1 MRVKGMT
8 GLRVGGIDGFVG
20 ANCPAMESPLINLA
34 DWEERAAGVLPRE
47 VFDYYAGAAWD
58 GVTLRANHAA
68 YARLAIH
75 YRVMR
80 DVRAPDAR
88 CRVFD
93 LELPGPVCVAP
104 TAFHRLA
111 HPEGEL
117 ATARGAGQAGAL
129 MTLSSLST
137 CRLEDVAAA
146 AGGPLWYQLYIN
158 RDRGFTRELVQ
169 RAVAAGYRAIVV
181 TCDAP
186 VWGIREA
193 DVRNGFHLPPGI
205 EPVNLMASTAD
216 SGAHSHRGAGMT
228 EMMAWM
234 LDATL
239 TWKDVAWIAEEAGV
253 PVLVKGICRADDA
266 REALRHGAGGVIVSN
281 HGGRQLD
288 GAPATISVLPEIV
301 AAVGGRGPVLI
312 DGGIRRGTDVLKA
325 LALGATAVQ
334 VGRPVLWG
342 LATDGAAGVTRVLEQ
357 LQRELVHAMALA
369 GAASV
374 ADLRDDLVRAIP
386 SDFSI
391 SANLHPGHAPC
402 S

>member
-1 MRVKGMT
+1 MT
-8 GLRVGGIDGFVG
+8 I
-20 ANCPAMESPLINLA
+20 SPINLEE
-34 DWEERAAGVLPRE
+34 WEESARAVLPRE
-47 VFDYYAGAAWD
+47 VYDYYAGSAWD
-58 GVTLRANHAA
+58 GATIRENRAA
-68 YARLAIH
+68 YSRLMIH
-75 YRVMR
+75 YRVLR
-80 DVRAPDAR
+80 DVHAPEVR
-88 CRVFD
+88 CRIFD
-93 LELPGPVCVAP
+93 LELPFPICVAP

-111 HPEGEL
+111 NADGEI
-117 ATARGAGQAGAL
+117 ATARGAGRAGAL

-146 AGGPLWYQLYIN
+146 ASGPLWYQLYIN

-205 EPVNLMASTAD
+205 EPVNLMASTAESSD
-216 SGAHSHRGAGMT
+216 HSHRGAGMT

-239 TWKDVAWIAEEAGV
+239 TWKDLAWIASEAGV
-253 PVLVKGICRADDA
+253 PVLVKGLCRADDA
-266 REALRHGAGGVIVSN
+266 RAALAHGAAGVIVSN

-301 AAVGGRGPVLI
+301 DAVGGQGPVLI

-342 LATDGAAGVTRVLEQ
+342 LAAGGENGVQTVLEQ
-357 LQRELVHAMALA
+357 LQRELAHAMALA
-369 GAASV
+369 GSAS
-374 ADLRDDLVRAIP
+374 LRDLPSDLVRPLA
-386 SDFSI
+386 
-391 SANLHPGHAPC
+391 
-402 S
+402 